1 MFKTVI
7 LGCENSHADAFLK
20 LIRNDSEFSDIEIVG
35 IYSDEEDKAKKLSE
49 EFGVRVMSS
58 FDEEAGKVDGVIVT
72 ARHGDNHL
80 KYAEKYIK
88 NGVSFFI
95 DKPFTCSVEEGEKL
109 CALLNENC
117 CKFVGGSSLMHTSMV
132 KKLKEE
138 RLNEEGGKTLGGFL
152 RHPVDLKSPY
162 GGIYFYAH
170 HLITSVIEGFGDDIE
185 TVCAK
190 KNATGINVVFSYK
203 DYDVTGMFAEKN
215 YVYYAVRHSEKGVS
229 GGEFEV
235 EAEAFRKELEEFHEI
250 LTDKS
255 CGETKERMLKPVY
268 VMDALARSLESGNAE
283 KVK

>member
-7 LGCENSHADAFLK
+7 LGCENSHADSFLK
-20 LIRNDSEFSDIEIVG
+20 LIKEDSEFSDIEIVG

-49 EFGVRVMSS
+49 EFGCPVMSS
-58 FDEEAGKVDGVIVT
+58 YDEAVGKVDGVIVT
-72 ARHGDNHL
+72 ARHGDNHF

-109 CALLNENC
+109 CDMLNDHGC
-117 CKFVGGSSLMHTSMV
+117 RFVGGSSLKHTSMI

-138 RLNEEGGKTLGGFL
+138 REKSENGKTLGGFL
-152 RHPVDLKSPY
+152 RHPVDLSSPY

-170 HLITSVIEGFGDDIE
+170 HLITSVIEAFGDNIN

-190 KNATGINVVFSYK
+190 KNATGINVVFSY
-203 DYDVTGMFAEKN
+203 DEYDVTGMFAEKN

-235 EAEAFRKELEEFHEI
+235 EAAAFRKELEEFHNI
-250 LTDKS
+250 LL
-255 CGETKERMLKPVY
+255 GENGDTKEHMLKPVY
-268 VMDALARSLESGNAE
+268 VMEALVRSIDSGKE
-283 KVK
+283 EQVK